1 MKRNTM
7 LIISLFIC
15 ITECTITI
23 IGPDDLSSQFDN
35 RRIEMAYDK
44 IGRSS
49 YNFYTRGELYL
60 DEEKTNW
67 EACRSVKNLK
77 TELNQYQEDSKI
89 LIVKRGGCSFV
100 QKARNVQRAGYSMIV
115 IVNNMETEIKDVIM
129 SDDGSGS
136 DIYIPIVMISKTDGE
151 KIINYLEKNNSD
163 KNKVIV
169 EIDFDKKRRDTQ
181 TVDVKF
187 FFSSSELRAYELFK
201 SLTQYISQFGNQINF
216 EPIYVVHRSPYY
228 NEENPI
234 RTLNCVSRGK
244 YCYFPKETTII
255 KDGQAIIMEDLRQK
269 CIYESSKRNDNLMNY
284 YTYMKY
290 FHSQCLVKDRTPQFN
305 ENCAKK
311 VLHSMAYTV
320 NIDSCISKSFN
331 VMNLLNNLYI
341 DNENTILSHEYE
353 EILKY
358 KLTTFPSVIINN
370 RILDGTIKE
379 SKIIK
384 EICLEVREKPEF
396 CTYLIK
402 NESKT
407 RKKALIYFLI
417 ALLVLINIFIF
428 FVCRKYILQRI
439 NERIEQGG
447 LDLDSRI
454 KNVIGNYLSLNSINN
469 DYVRMGNNP
478 TTSTDLK
485 SQTGKAVDI
494 AVEMT

>member
-1 MKRNTM
+1 M

-163 KNKVIV
+163 KSKVIV

-187 FFSSSELRAYELFK
+187 FFSS
-201 SLTQYISQFGNQINF
+201 
-216 EPIYVVHRSPYY
+216 
-228 NEENPI
+228 
-234 RTLNCVSRGK
+234 
-244 YCYFPKETTII
+244 
-255 KDGQAIIMEDLRQK
+255 
-269 CIYESSKRNDNLMNY
+269 
-284 YTYMKY
+284 
-290 FHSQCLVKDRTPQFN
+290 
-305 ENCAKK
+305 
-311 VLHSMAYTV
+311 
-320 NIDSCISKSFN
+320 
-331 VMNLLNNLYI
+331 
-341 DNENTILSHEYE
+341 
-353 EILKY
+353 
-358 KLTTFPSVIINN
+358 
-370 RILDGTIKE
+370 
-379 SKIIK
+379 
-384 EICLEVREKPEF
+384 
-396 CTYLIK
+396 
-402 NESKT
+402 
-407 RKKALIYFLI
+407 
-417 ALLVLINIFIF
+417 
-428 FVCRKYILQRI
+428 
-439 NERIEQGG
+439 
-447 LDLDSRI
+447 
-454 KNVIGNYLSLNSINN
+454 
-469 DYVRMGNNP
+469 
-478 TTSTDLK
+478 
-485 SQTGKAVDI
+485 
-494 AVEMT
+494 

>member
-1 MKRNTM
+1 
-7 LIISLFIC
+7 
-15 ITECTITI
+15 
-23 IGPDDLSSQFDN
+23 
-35 RRIEMAYDK
+35 
-44 IGRSS
+44 
-49 YNFYTRGELYL
+49 
-60 DEEKTNW
+60 
-67 EACRSVKNLK
+67 
-77 TELNQYQEDSKI
+77 LNQYQEDSKI

-100 QKARNVQRAGYSMIV
+100 QKARNVQRAGYSMVV

-136 DIYIPIVMISKTDGE
+136 DIYIPIVMISKKDGQ
-151 KIINYLEKNNSD
+151 KLINYLEKNNSD
-163 KNKVIV
+163 KSKVII
-169 EIDFDKKRRDTQ
+169 EIDFAKKREDTQ
-181 TVDVKF
+181 AVDVKF

-255 KDGQAIIMEDLRQK
+255 KDGQSIIMEDLRQK
-269 CIYESSKRNDNLMNY
+269 CIYETSKKSDNLMVY
-284 YTYMKY
+284 YTYMNY
-290 FHSQCLVKDRTPQFN
+290 FHSQCLVKDRIPHFN

-311 VLHSMAYTV
+311 ILYSISNAA
-320 NIDSCISKSFN
+320 NIDSCISNSFN

-341 DNENTILSHEYE
+341 DNENTILNHEYD

-358 KLTTFPSVIINN
+358 KLTTFPSIIINN
-370 RILDGTIKE
+370 RILDGTITE

-384 EICLEVREKPEF
+384 EICLEVKEKPEF

-402 NESKT
+402 GESKS
-407 RKKALIYFLI
+407 RKKILIYLLI
-417 ALLVLINIFIF
+417 ILFVLINIFIF
-428 FVCRKYILQRI
+428 FAFRKYILQRI

-454 KNVIGNYLSLNSINN
+454 KNVIGNYLSLNNINN
-469 DYVRMGNNP
+469 DYVRMKNNP
-478 TTSTDLK
+478 TSSKDLNN
-485 SQTGKAVDI
+485 QTGKVVDI

>member
-1 MKRNTM
+1 MKKGII
-7 LIISLFIC
+7 LIISLLIY
-15 ITECTITI
+15 IAECTITI
-23 IGPDDLSSQFDN
+23 IGPNDLSSLFDN
-35 RRIEMAYDK
+35 KKIEMSYDK

-60 DEEKTNW
+60 EEEKSNW
-67 EACRSVKNLK
+67 EACLSLKHLK
-77 TELNQYQEDSKI
+77 TELNQYEENSKI

-100 QKARNVQRAGYSMIV
+100 QKARNAQRAGYSMIV
-115 IVNNMETEIKDVIM
+115 IVNNMETEIKNVIM

-136 DIYIPIVMISKTDGE
+136 DIYIPIVMISKNDGE
-151 KIINYLEKNNSD
+151 KLINYLDKNKSD
-163 KNKVIV
+163 KSKVIV
-169 EIDFDKKRRDTQ
+169 EIDFAKKRGDIQ
-181 TVDVKF
+181 AIDVKF

-201 SLTQYISQFGNQINF
+201 SLTEYISQFGNQINF

-234 RTLNCVSRGK
+234 RTLNCVSKGK
-244 YCYFPKETTII
+244 YCYFPKETTIT
-255 KDGQAIIMEDLRQK
+255 KDGQSIIMEDLRQK
-269 CIYESSKRNDNLMNY
+269 CIYEDSKKSSNLMNY
-284 YTYMKY
+284 YNYMKY
-290 FHSQCLVKDRTPQFN
+290 FHSQCLVKDGTPQFN

-311 VLHSMAYTV
+311 VLYSMGNTANV
-320 NIDSCISKSFN
+320 DSCISKSFN

-341 DNENTILSHEYE
+341 DNDNTILNHEYD

-370 RILDGTIKE
+370 KILEGTIKE
-379 SKIIK
+379 TKIIK
-384 EICLEVREKPEF
+384 QICLEVNEKPEF

-402 NESKT
+402 REIKS
-407 RKKALIYFLI
+407 RKKVLIYLLI
-417 ALLVLINIFIF
+417 ILVVLINIFIF
-428 FVCRKYILQRI
+428 FVFRKYILQRI

-454 KNVIGNYLSLNSINN
+454 KNVIGNYLSLNNINN

-478 TTSTDLK
+478 TTSKDLNN
-485 SQTGKAVDI
+485 QTGKVVDI